1 MLAVDCYSYICI
13 NHSTAGT
20 PLYLNIYYIINY
32 YKLSMNPHS
41 AASVIQAT
49 DPEMPDLARILESGY
64 QAPDSLGKH
73 VSEYCLGMGLEPTL

>member
-1 MLAVDCYSYICI
+1 
-13 NHSTAGT
+13 
-20 PLYLNIYYIINY
+20 
-32 YKLSMNPHS
+32 MNPHS

-73 VSEYCLGMGLEPTL
+73 GGFRVLPGNGIRTYTVEQLLGSMKACQLSL